1 MGWGSVAPIC
11 IRHIGIFSLMIYSFC
26 LQEFIAG
33 HKEPV
38 TNSYSKLDM
47 GLRSYPQLP
56 STAYPSS
63 SLAAQSLGGYGSSGV
78 GGYGSYR
85 L

>member
-1 MGWGSVAPIC
+1 
-11 IRHIGIFSLMIYSFC
+11 MIYGLC

-38 TNSYSKLDM
+38 TGNFSKLDT
-47 GLRSYPQLP
+47 GLRSYSQL
-56 STAYPSS
+56 SNTAYPSS
-63 SLAAQSLGGYGSSGV
+63 SLAAQSLGGYGSSGM

>member
-1 MGWGSVAPIC
+1 MNAGWSF
-11 IRHIGIFSLMIYSFC
+11 HILLGFFFFLMIYGLC

-38 TNSYSKLDM
+38 TGNFGKLDT
-47 GLRSYPQLP
+47 GLRSYSQL
-56 STAYPSS
+56 SNTAYPSS